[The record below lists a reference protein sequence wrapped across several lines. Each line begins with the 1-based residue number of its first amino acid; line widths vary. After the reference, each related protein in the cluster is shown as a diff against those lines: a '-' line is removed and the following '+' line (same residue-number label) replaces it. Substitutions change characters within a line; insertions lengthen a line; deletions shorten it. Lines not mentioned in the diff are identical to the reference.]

1 MAAKTVI
8 SWMNFSY
15 CKVYKESV
23 NICPW
28 NAHKLT
34 KKIISTLFRLEWENI
49 VLHVKLCAYTLCN
62 GNS

>member
-1 MAAKTVI
+1 
-8 SWMNFSY
+8 MNFSY

-34 KKIISTLFRLEWENI
+34 KKIISTLFRLE
-49 VLHVKLCAYTLCN
+49 
-62 GNS
+62 